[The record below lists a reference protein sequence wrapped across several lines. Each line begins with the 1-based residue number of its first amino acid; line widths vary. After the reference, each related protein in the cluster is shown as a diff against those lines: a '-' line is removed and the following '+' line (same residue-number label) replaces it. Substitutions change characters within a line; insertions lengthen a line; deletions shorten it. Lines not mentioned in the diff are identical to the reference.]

1 MVELVLNRIYKYSQK
16 STFILITQWTTQA
29 VRFPKVATQPPMRL
43 LVSRN
48 TVAELA
54 GSGFLP
60 ITKKGAA
67 CRLQAL
73 RVERPKDGEFRWSFE
88 QEHLHQGLH
97 QQIPQ
102 SPLRQSRGEGSSGG
116 LDSGTRWAVRHVV
129 LCLMDTPL
137 IIKHAKPN
145 VTLISQY

>member
-1 MVELVLNRIYKYSQK
+1 MVELVLNRIYKCSQK

-29 VRFPKVATQPPMRL
+29 VRFPKALKLATQPPTRL
-43 LVSRN
+43 PVSWN

-67 CRLQAL
+67 CRLEAL
-73 RVERPKDGEFRWSFE
+73 WVGRPQDGEFRWSLE
-88 QEHLHQGLH
+88 QDHLHQELH

-102 SPLRQSRGEGSSGG
+102 
-116 LDSGTRWAVRHVV
+116 
-129 LCLMDTPL
+129 
-137 IIKHAKPN
+137 
-145 VTLISQY
+145 

>member
-1 MVELVLNRIYKYSQK
+1 MQYNGLLGLGSSETVQVQPLLHLSPSMVELVLNRIYKYSQK

-88 QEHLHQGLH
+88 QEHLHFGHAVPGQLGC
-97 QQIPQ
+97 QD
-102 SPLRQSRGEGSSGG
+102 RSSE
-116 LDSGTRWAVRHVV
+116 R
-129 LCLMDTPL
+129 
-137 IIKHAKPN
+137 
-145 VTLISQY
+145 

>member
-1 MVELVLNRIYKYSQK
+1 MLNNGLLGLGSSETVQVQPLLHLSPSMVESVLNRIYKRSQK

-29 VRFPKVATQPPMRL
+29 VRFTKALKLATQPPMRL
-43 LVSRN
+43 LVSWN
-48 TVAELA
+48 MIAELA

-88 QEHLHQGLH
+88 QDHLHQGLH

-116 LDSGTRWAVRHVV
+116 LDSGTR
-129 LCLMDTPL
+129 
-137 IIKHAKPN
+137 
-145 VTLISQY
+145 